1 MISVVIV
8 TYGGLCPE
16 LNNVIRELV
25 IGLWELYGIRK
36 IYGII
41 AGYRRFYSF
50 EPMALN
56 PKLVEDWHK
65 RGGSV
70 LETSRGGFD
79 LEKIDNAIRDREFN
93 QVI

>member
-1 MISVVIV
+1 M
-8 TYGGLCPE
+8 
-16 LNNVIRELV
+16 IRELV
-25 IGLWELYGIRK
+25 VGLWELYGIRQ

-41 AGYRRFYSF
+41 AGYRGFYSF

-79 LEKIDNAIRDREFN
+79 LEKIVNAIRDREFN
-93 QVI
+93 QVICCYSFFFFFFWQLKS